1 MREREYDY
9 RNCSSLFGYAA
20 AVHARSGAICQ
31 LCGCGRGERPDFD
44 LWRQLTVEHLI
55 GESQDG
61 YPARIRLA
69 VAERFPDLPPEQQE
83 ELSTRIDAANTITA
97 CSFCNSTTS
106 RDRSE
111 RSMTELIVTS
121 DSGPEETYLAIE
133 AYATSV
139 LERKRKDVEWRL
151 ASVRTAFER
160 LIMPELVKTRG
171 PYAIGQAAAQPSH
184 FEIGRRFQEHV
195 RERLQRIFHEPFDIE
210 IDLPIG
216 TPPKL
221 HPFDIVSRSRSVVCE
236 CKAYTWTA
244 SGNVPSAKITHLRE
258 ALGYLNQLHGE
269 VIRILAVQRA
279 THERQR
285 ESLGEHFVRVNGTVI
300 GDVVVVESDGALQ
313 FQELHGELQRGED

>member
-1 MREREYDY
+1 MRERQYDY
-9 RNCSSLFGYAA
+9 RNCTSLFGYAA
-20 AVHARSGAICQ
+20 SVHVRSGAICQ

-55 GESQDG
+55 GESQG
-61 YPARIRLA
+61 GHLQKIRLA
-69 VAERFPDLPPEQQE
+69 VDARFPNLPPEQRE
-83 ELSTRIDAANTITA
+83 ELSARIDAANTITA

-106 RDRSE
+106 RDRSG
-111 RSMTELIVTS
+111 RSMTELIMNS

-133 AYATSV
+133 VYVTSV
-139 LERKRKDVEWRL
+139 LERKREDVEWKV
-151 ASVRTAFER
+151 ASVRAAFEQ
-160 LIMPELVKTRG
+160 LIVPDLIKTRG
-171 PYAIGQAAAQPSH
+171 PYAIGEGVAQPSH
-184 FEIGRRFQEHV
+184 FEVGRQFQEQV
-195 RERLQRIFHEPFDIE
+195 RERLPQIFHEPFDIE

-258 ALGYLNQLHGE
+258 ALGYLNQLPGD

-279 THERQR
+279 THERHR
-285 ESLGEHFVRVNGTVI
+285 ESLGEYFVRLNTTVI
-300 GDVVVVESDGALQ
+300 GDVVVIEFDNATETLGVA
-313 FQELHGELQRGED
+313 RKAAAR